1 MLWREVSFL
10 SIREVRFDVEV
21 EESDG
26 MGKSS
31 EESM

>member
-1 MLWREVSFL
+1 MARVSFL
-10 SIREVRFDVEV
+10 SIREVRFDAEV